1 MEIRLHWD
9 SRPHPAIQLPACI
22 FLSRLLFPVDVRP
35 HLLAVTTARLSV
47 HTHTSTVRTQFE
59 SLAFSLLQ
67 NKIPG
72 RLVTRP
78 RVMIR
83 QEFRAGAGA
92 AIILSFY
99 VTTSCLIGCVE
110 FGTVSIH
117 RRMAVRAKEIIR
129 PPGWF
134 FGCCLYRV
142 HKLSRQERTQGRST
156 LRCVCVWFTPTV
168 WSAQVA
174 TVV

>member
-1 MEIRLHWD
+1 MRFPPPSCHSASCVYFFKQAFISSGCEA
-9 SRPHPAIQLPACI
+9 SFACSDHSSP
-22 FLSRLLFPVDVRP
+22 F
-35 HLLAVTTARLSV
+35 HT

-99 VTTSCLIGCVE
+99 VTTSRLIGCVE
-110 FGTVSIH
+110 FGTVSIRH
-117 RRMAVRAKEIIR
+117 RMAVRAKEIIR
-129 PPGWF
+129 PPGWL